1 MHLKRFYFNPVMLSV
16 VTAAMLLYG
25 CNRSSQNLNPSESIK
40 PETMNYIETFQA
52 DVCDKILLEY
62 YNKMSD
68 ERDNIAPHKQ
78 AVITDTDT
86 IKKIIDLI
94 HAFPDKGDMMVKM
107 GDVPVL
113 KVTLIYK
120 DKAAFF
126 KYYENSVQT
135 PATSFYSTPPKEEK
149 LLYELLMTA
158 VNS

>member
-16 VTAAMLLYG
+16 LTATMLLYG
-25 CNRSSQNLNPSESIK
+25 CNRSSRNLNSSESIK

-62 YNKMSD
+62 YNQLSD
-68 ERDNIAPHKQ
+68 ERDNIAPQKET
-78 AVITDTDT
+78 VLTDTET
-86 IKKIIDLI
+86 IKKIITLI
-94 HAFPDKGDMMVKM
+94 HAFPDQGDMMVKM
-107 GDVPVL
+107 GNVSVL

-120 DKAAFF
+120 DKAVFF

-149 LLYELLMTA
+149 LLYELLMAA

>member
-1 MHLKRFYFNPVMLSV
+1 MLSAM
-16 VTAAMLLYG
+16 TAAMLLYG
-25 CNRSSQNLNPSESIK
+25 CNRSSQNLNSSESIK

-62 YNKMSD
+62 YNRLSD
-68 ERDNIAPHKQ
+68 ERDNIAPQKE
-78 AVITDTDT
+78 AVLTDAET
-86 IKKIIDLI
+86 IKKIITLI
-94 HAFPDKGDMMVKM
+94 HAFPDQGDMMVKM
-107 GDVPVL
+107 GNVSVL

-120 DKAAFF
+120 DKAVFF

-149 LLYELLMTA
+149 LLYELLMAA

>member
-1 MHLKRFYFNPVMLSV
+1 MLSV
-16 VTAAMLLYG
+16 ITTTLLLYN
-25 CNRSSQNLNPSESIK
+25 CNRSSQNLNSFESIK

-62 YNKMSD
+62 YNKISD
-68 ERDNIAPHKQ
+68 ERDNIAPQKET
-78 AVITDTDT
+78 VLTNTDT
-86 IKKIIDLI
+86 IQNIINLI
-94 HAFPDKGDMMVKM
+94 HAFPDQGDMMVKM

-113 KVTLIYK
+113 KVTLIYE
-120 DKAAFF
+120 DKAVFF

-149 LLYELLMTA
+149 LLYELLMAA

>member
-1 MHLKRFYFNPVMLSV
+1 MHLKRFYFSPVMLSV
-16 VTAAMLLYG
+16 ITTTLLLYN
-25 CNRSSQNLNPSESIK
+25 CNRSSQNLNSFESIK

-62 YNKMSD
+62 YNKISD
-68 ERDNIAPHKQ
+68 ERDNIAPQKET
-78 AVITDTDT
+78 VLTNTDT
-86 IKKIIDLI
+86 IQNIINLI
-94 HAFPDKGDMMVKM
+94 HAFPDQGDMMVKM

-113 KVTLIYK
+113 KVTLIYE
-120 DKAAFF
+120 DKAVFF

-149 LLYELLMTA
+149 LLYELLMAA